1 MKRLNAAA
9 LIPMMLTLGLSA
21 GAPTRA
27 AAEEGT
33 PPVPGSARDWVELQ
47 ISGRAASPVERPLP
61 GEMADRSYQR
71 YVDTFSKPI
80 PDTLAREGFLS
91 EGGGK

>member
-27 AAEEGT
+27 AA
-33 PPVPGSARDWVELQ
+33 
-47 ISGRAASPVERPLP
+47 ERPLP